1 MLTSAAIIGI
11 DSPPPIEG
19 FPYAKMEALLAEKG
33 LFDPKEFKLSVM
45 AAFGYRKQE
54 PRPKTRRSFEQVV
67 EFVK

>member
-1 MLTSAAIIGI
+1 
-11 DSPPPIEG
+11 
-19 FPYAKMEALLAEKG
+19 MEALLAEKG